1 MPFDV
6 IDRLNKIDKPV
17 LYCLTAIAICLA
29 APTGIGLM
37 TILLRSN
44 NFSFER
50 GDTKIKV
57 QGEIVRYAINNDA
70 YSNKQLI
77 EKVEELESIVNRSN
91 TPTEVKQAVR
101 ELKPTA
107 RAVVQTS
114 EELQEIAEETVE
126 ERVPK

>member
-1 MPFDV
+1 MPFNI

-17 LYCLTAIAICLA
+17 LYCLSAIAICFA

-37 TILLRSN
+37 MILLRSN

-57 QGEIVRYAINNDA
+57 QGETVRYAINNDA

-114 EELQEIAEETVE
+114 EELQEIAEETVQL
-126 ERVPK
+126 P